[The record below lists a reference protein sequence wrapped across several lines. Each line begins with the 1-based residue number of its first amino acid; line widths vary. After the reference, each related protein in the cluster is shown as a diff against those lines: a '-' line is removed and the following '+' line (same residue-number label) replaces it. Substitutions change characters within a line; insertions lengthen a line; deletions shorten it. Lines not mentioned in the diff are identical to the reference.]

1 MKRKIS
7 CLIFMLLIISVSS
20 QLSGQESN
28 LEKSFEKS
36 CNTAVSTI
44 TKPEKLQAQN
54 DSLEMLRQAWTIR
67 GADNKLYQLEYF
79 FPQLVS
85 PIPFSFVNKGSPTA
99 PKDFATTVVIPS
111 ANASEQKDFEQ
122 IPSVDNLVKNSE
134 SGQGQGKEQ
143 GKQKQKQNQYQK
155 GKGN

>member
-7 CLIFMLLIISVSS
+7 YMFFMLLIISVSS
-20 QLSGQESN
+20 QLSGQENN

-36 CNTAVSTI
+36 CSTAVPT
-44 TKPEKLQAQN
+44 TVKPEKLQSQN
-54 DSLEMLRQAWTIR
+54 ETLEMLRQGWTIR
-67 GADNKLYQLEYF
+67 GADNNLYQLEYF

-111 ANASEQKDFEQ
+111 TEASEQKDFDQ

-134 SGQGQGKEQ
+134 SGQGQGEEQ